1 MSDTPSLDAMSEPR
15 REILVALKTG
25 GPLSIAELAERLTIT
40 YEAVRQHMAQLELDG
55 WIGRQVA
62 RTSAGPGRPRRSF
75 SLTSA
80 GDHLF
85 PKAYDELAVQLID
98 AATDVLGHEA
108 VRRLLEVVAER
119 KVEEW
124 AGVVRNLP
132 LEARLKLLT
141 GIYQGDDPFCH
152 LEYDD
157 DGTTKLVETNC
168 PYLEV
173 ARRRPALCSVTVS
186 VLRRLLGRK
195 VVRTQRFQDGHG
207 RCVFKI
213 LDQPA
218 DTTQVF
224 DWEPELEPS
233 A

>member
-25 GPLSIAELAERLTIT
+25 GPRSIAELAERLTIT

-55 WIGRQVA
+55 WVGRQVV
-62 RTSAGPGRPRRSF
+62 RTSGGPGRPRSSF
-75 SLTSA
+75 SLTAA

-85 PKAYDELAVQLID
+85 PKAYDELSVQLID
-98 AATDVLGHEA
+98 AAMDEFGPEA
-108 VRRLLEVVAER
+108 VQRLLEIVAER

-141 GIYQGDDPFCH
+141 GIYKDDDPFCH
-152 LEYDD
+152 LEYGE
-157 DGTTKLVETNC
+157 DGSTKLVETNC

-218 DTTQVF
+218 DGSRLF
-224 DWEPELEPS
+224 DWEPELES
-233 A
+233 IA